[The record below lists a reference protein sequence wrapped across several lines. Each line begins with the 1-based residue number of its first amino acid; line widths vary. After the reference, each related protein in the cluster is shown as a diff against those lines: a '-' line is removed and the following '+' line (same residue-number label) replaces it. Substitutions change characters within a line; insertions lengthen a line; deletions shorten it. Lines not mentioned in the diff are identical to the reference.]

1 MGLIIVSNSLVR
13 ALRTPARVHEEF
25 RVPEAPL
32 NPLYLSPLCS
42 DNTLFQKSSSLW
54 NNLSTLETFQGTNTL
69 SLSVSFTSIP
79 RPSARG
85 TLQVYLLRP
94 IAKRW
99 GLGL

>member
-42 DNTLFQKSSSLW
+42 DNTLFQKAPHY
-54 NNLSTLETFQGTNTL
+54 GT
-69 SLSVSFTSIP
+69 I
-79 RPSARG
+79 
-85 TLQVYLLRP
+85 
-94 IAKRW
+94 
-99 GLGL
+99 